1 MARAA
6 APAPARLTSPPRD
19 GNGLAQPAQ
28 GALNAL
34 IDVIAELL
42 LQVRSSP
49 AQPNCSTSPACT
61 NCATGPSTTSTKP
74 KPNDRTGCDRR
85 PRRASDELPPHRAGT
100 GSYTCA
106 KAEADS
112 TSTSADAPVR
122 GRPWKRRY
130 LRSVHG
136 RMTDRSHPG
145 DDRYGGMCRVNRYI
159 AQPGQAVCKTVG
171 LAYVGSNPTPATIK
185 LAGQTRSIGS
195 GLVRY
200 GSGLE

>member
-61 NCATGPSTTSTKP
+61 NCATGPSTNSTEP
-74 KPNDRTGCDRR
+74 KPSDRTGCDRR
-85 PRRASDELPPHRAGT
+85 PRRASGGYAKLTDSERIVGNLHRAF
-100 GSYTCA
+100 
-106 KAEADS
+106 AELDGRDCGCPLDEAQCFADMV
-112 TSTSADAPVR
+112 AFNGGAP
-122 GRPWKRRY
+122 
-130 LRSVHG
+130 LR
-136 RMTDRSHPG
+136 
-145 DDRYGGMCRVNRYI
+145 C
-159 AQPGQAVCKTVG
+159 
-171 LAYVGSNPTPATIK
+171 LA
-185 LAGQTRSIGS
+185 
-195 GLVRY
+195 
-200 GSGLE
+200 